1 MPFMSIAKT
10 VITYSYDA
18 AGNRTSRTATTEVN
32 TADGHS
38 TADNE
43 INIHDLVKNPEE
55 QEFSLNRPREHESTK
70 DNMACTAV
78 LEHQSK
84 RNICS

>member
-1 MPFMSIAKT
+1 MMPFMSIAKT

-18 AGNRTSRTATTEVN
+18 AGNRTSRTATTEVTEVN
-32 TADGHS
+32 TADDHS

-55 QEFSLNRPREHESTK
+55 QEFSLN
-70 DNMACTAV
+70 
-78 LEHQSK
+78 
-84 RNICS
+84 